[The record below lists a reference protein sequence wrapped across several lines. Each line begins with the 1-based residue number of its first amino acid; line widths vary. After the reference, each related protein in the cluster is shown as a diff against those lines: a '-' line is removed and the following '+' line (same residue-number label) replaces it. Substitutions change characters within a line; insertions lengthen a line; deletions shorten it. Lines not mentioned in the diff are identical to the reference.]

1 MKEIFR
7 TVVGSRLYDL
17 ALEASDTDVKA
28 VALPSAE
35 DLLGMD
41 DKARKHWDGEPGVD
55 PPDTTIY
62 SLTKFLALLAKGN
75 PTVTE
80 LLFVPSETVLVTS
93 TWWDV
98 VGAFGRQNMITKQ
111 MLPSYFGYVKEQFC
125 RVRDH
130 KAQNNREVMIEKYGF
145 DVKCASHVYRIAVQ
159 GTELMKT
166 GVCHPRMTGF
176 DREVA
181 LSIKRGDYN
190 YDRTLDTLKVAM
202 DGMKAAESSCTLPE
216 APDMKL
222 VNDFVTKVHLSVI
235 QIDSELDS
243 RLKSV

>member
-7 TVVGSRLYDL
+7 TIVGSRLYG
-17 ALEASDTDVKA
+17 LELEGSDTDVKA

-41 DKARKHWDGEPGVD
+41 DKARKHWDGGPDD

-80 LLFVPSETVLVTS
+80 LLFVPPEAVLTTS
-93 TWWDV
+93 GWWDA
-98 VGAFGRQNMITKQ
+98 VGAFARKNMITKQ

-125 RVRDH
+125 RVRDR
-130 KAQNNREVMIEKYGF
+130 KAQNNREVMIEKHGF
-145 DVKCASHVYRIAVQ
+145 DVKCASHVYRIAIQ
-159 GTELMKT
+159 GTQLMKF
-166 GVCHPRMTGF
+166 GYCSPRMSDFARTI
-176 DREVA
+176 A
-181 LSIKRGDYN
+181 LRIKKGECSYEE
-190 YDRTLDTLKVAM
+190 TLVTLQLAM
-202 DGMKAAESSCTLPE
+202 DSMKAAESSCKLPE
-216 APDMKL
+216 APDMAL

-235 QIDSELDS
+235 QIDSELDL
-243 RLKSV
+243 RLKSI